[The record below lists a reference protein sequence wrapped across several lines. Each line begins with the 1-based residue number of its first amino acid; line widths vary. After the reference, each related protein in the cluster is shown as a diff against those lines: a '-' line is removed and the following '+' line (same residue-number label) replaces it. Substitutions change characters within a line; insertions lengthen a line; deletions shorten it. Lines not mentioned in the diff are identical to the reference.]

1 MSDFFILILI
11 VAAVVLTPFGTL
23 FMLNTLFNLG
33 LTYTFK
39 TWVAA
44 LILNGMVT
52 VNVKKN

>member
-1 MSDFFILILI
+1 MSEFVLLVVI
-11 VAAVVLTPFGTL
+11 VAAIILTPFGTL

-33 LTYTFK
+33 LAYTFK

>member
-1 MSDFFILILI
+1 MTDFFILILI

-33 LTYTFK
+33 LAYTFK